1 MELVRMDL
9 QRKLS
14 AAYVPVVLEESYAR
28 KVRYMGNK
36 KVNVIYASFL
46 VSKKK
51 NQPFSDDKE

>member
-1 MELVRMDL
+1 MDL
-9 QRKLS
+9 QRKHS

-51 NQPFSDDKE
+51 KNQPFSDDKE

>member
-1 MELVRMDL
+1 MDL
-9 QRKLS
+9 QRKHS

-51 NQPFSDDKE
+51 KSAIFGR

>member
-1 MELVRMDL
+1 MDL
-9 QRKLS
+9 QRKHS

-51 NQPFSDDKE
+51 NQPFSDDEE